1 MSHYT
6 EKNERMNRRTAFVL
20 ALSLHVALATALYFQ
35 MSDKPKVA
43 QGATASSEQH
53 RVTPAFHKTVPIP

>member
-6 EKNERMNRRTAFVL
+6 EKNERLNRQTAFVL

-35 MSDKPKVA
+35 TNDKPTAAK
-43 QGATASSEQH
+43 GATASTEQ
-53 RVTPAFHKTVPIP
+53 RAKPASHKTVPIP

>member
-6 EKNERMNRRTAFVL
+6 EKNERLNRQTAFML

-35 MSDKPKVA
+35 TNDKPTVK
-43 QGATASSEQH
+43 GATASTEQH
-53 RVTPAFHKTVPIP
+53 RITPASHKTAPIP